1 MKSRPLPDP
10 QTSIRRHII
19 VGSAVTALLAVGLGG
34 WASTA
39 EIAGALIAPGS
50 LVVDSNVKKVQH
62 PTGGV
67 VGDVRAHDGDRV
79 KAGDILIRL
88 DETVTQA
95 NLAIVTKGLTELY
108 ARKAR
113 LGAERDGADSVPLP
127 RELADRADSPE
138 VQEAMASE
146 RKLFELRRNARFG
159 QKEQLQQRIKQLE
172 EQITGLTAQ
181 QDAKTKEMSLIDQ
194 ELQGVRDL
202 WAKNLV
208 QLSRLTSLE
217 REAARLQGE
226 RGQLIAG
233 AAEAKGKI
241 VETQLQILQ
250 VDQEFTSDVAKEL
263 READSKIGEYV
274 ERKVTAEDQLKRTD
288 IRAPQDG
295 VVFQSTA
302 NTVGGVITAGD
313 PVMLIVPE
321 TDTLLAEAKVEPKDI
336 DKIQYGQPVLLR
348 FSAFNTRTTPEINGT
363 VVRVAADTSSDQR
376 TGQSYYL
383 VRIAMTA
390 DEISRL
396 GDVKL
401 TPGMPVEAFIQTG
414 ARTMISYLVKPLRD
428 QFMRAFREK

>member
-1 MKSRPLPDP
+1 MNSNASLNSRA
-10 QTSIRRHII
+10 SIRRHII
-19 VGSAVTALLAVGLGG
+19 VGCALVAFLGVGLGG

-39 EIAGALIAPGS
+39 EISGAIIAQGS
-50 LVVDSNVKKVQH
+50 LVVNSNVKKVQH
-62 PTGGV
+62 PSGGV
-67 VGDVRAHDGDRV
+67 VGEVRARDGDRV

-113 LGAERDGADSVPLP
+113 LAAERDGADSVAVPK
-127 RELADRADSPE
+127 ELADAIADPI
-138 VQEAMASE
+138 VNEALASE
-146 RKLFELRRNARFG
+146 RKLFDLRRTARRG
-159 QKEQLQQRIKQLE
+159 QKDQLHQRIQQLR
-172 EQITGLTAQ
+172 EQISGLTAQ
-181 QDAKTKEMSLIDQ
+181 QDAKTKEMALIEQ
-194 ELQGVRDL
+194 ELAGVREL

-208 QLSRLTSLE
+208 QLNRLTSLQ
-217 REAARLQGE
+217 REEARLEGE
-226 RGQLIAG
+226 RGQLIAA
-233 AAEAKGKI
+233 AAEAKGKTA
-241 VETQLQILQ
+241 ETELQILQ
-250 VDQEFTSDVAKEL
+250 LDQDLSSEVAKEL
-263 READSKIGEYV
+263 RETDSKIGEYV

-313 PVMLIVPE
+313 PIMLIVPE
-321 TDTLLAEAKVEPKDI
+321 ADTLLIEAKVEPKDI
-336 DKIQYGQPVLLR
+336 DQVQYGQPVVLR
-348 FSAFNTRTTPEINGT
+348 FSAFNTRTTPELNGT
-363 VVRVAADTSSDQR
+363 VVRTGADTTTDQR

-390 DEISRL
+390 GELSRL

-414 ARTMISYLVKPLRD
+414 ERTMLSYLVKPLHD
-428 QFMRAFREK
+428 QLMRSFREK